1 MKLSC
6 FLYICMSTVLL
17 QPSPLSAQNDSLND
31 TVTSTQK
38 VLSPSTKNDQ
48 SIAITKAKDD
58 LKLLLNALKTYKA
71 QFKQL
76 VVDGQGELLQESI
89 GYLVLKQPN
98 LMLWNV
104 IEPDENRLIAD
115 GETLWY
121 VDPFVEQVTAVH
133 QAQSVANNPV
143 VLLTDPENDSWQDF
157 DIRYINNEYVIEA
170 IKPES
175 HIARLVLNF
184 DETGT
189 LSGLRFTDRQ
199 EQKSELVFSDI
210 QQNLAVSSDMF
221 IFSLP
226 EGFEMDDQ
234 R

>member
-1 MKLSC
+1 MKLGC
-6 FLYICMSTVLL
+6 FIYICMMTALV
-17 QPSPLSAQNDSLND
+17 QPMTLFAQNNVKND
-31 TVTSTQK
+31 AITSTQNADE
-38 VLSPSTKNDQ
+38 PSSVKGTSVEN
-48 SIAITKAKDD
+48 TEAKHA
-58 LKLLLNALKTYKA
+58 LKQLLHALKTYKA
-71 QFKQL
+71 QFKQV
-76 VVDGQGELLQESI
+76 VVDGQGELLQESV
-89 GYLVLKQPN
+89 GHLVLKQPN

-121 VDPFVEQVTAVH
+121 VDPFVEQVTAVQ

-157 DIRYINNEYVIEA
+157 DIRFINNEYVIEA

-184 DETGT
+184 DDSGT

-199 EQKSELVFSDI
+199 EQDSELVFSDI
-210 QQNLAVSSDMF
+210 QQNQPVSNEMF
-221 IFSLP
+221 TFSLP